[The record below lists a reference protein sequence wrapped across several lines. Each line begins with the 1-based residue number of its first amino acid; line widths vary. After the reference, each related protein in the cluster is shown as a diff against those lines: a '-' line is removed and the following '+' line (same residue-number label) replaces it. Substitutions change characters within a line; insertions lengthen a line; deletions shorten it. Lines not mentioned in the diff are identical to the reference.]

1 MSSTNKTDYLK
12 LNSWLGTDRPQR
24 IDFVDDNTIIDTA
37 IKNHVQNTTMHCT
50 STEKTIIENPYTMIS
65 YTGTGEETNVITF
78 AFNPK
83 LVIVFYKDLPSQQ
96 TDSSGNT
103 VINQAI
109 VAKSHGGSGGV
120 VISGYDVTVTQS
132 TSAVDGIFYNL
143 NKYNGQYCII
153 GFK

>member
-37 IKNHVQNTTMHCT
+37 IKNHVQNSTMHCT
-50 STEKTIIENPYTMIS
+50 STEKSKIENPYTVIS
-65 YTGTGEETNVITF
+65 YTGTGEETKVITF

-83 LVIVFYKDLPSQQ
+83 LVVVFYKELPSMQ
-96 TDSSGNT
+96 TDSSGNA

-109 VAKSHGGSGGV
+109 VAKSHGSTGGV
-120 VISGYDVTVTQS
+120 TISGYDVTVTQS
-132 TSAVDGIFYNL
+132 KTAVGGVFYNL

>member
-24 IDFVDDNTIIDTA
+24 IDFVDDNTIIDNA
-37 IKNHVQNTTMHCT
+37 IKNHVQNTTIHCT
-50 STEKTIIENPYTMIS
+50 STDKSKIENPYVMIS

-83 LVIVFYKDLPSQQ
+83 LAIVFAKDSPPVEIN
-96 TDSSGNT
+96 SSGNT
-103 VINQAI
+103 IVNQAI
-109 VAKSHGGSGGV
+109 VAKSQGGTGGAT
-120 VISGYDVTVTQS
+120 INGYNVTVTQS
-132 TSAVDGIFYNL
+132 TSAINGVFLNL
-143 NKYNGQYCII
+143 NKYNGQYCVI